1 MRSPQQSLGLTQTQR
16 LALNTSLQAS
26 ISILRSDA
34 AGLTRYL
41 EEQAA
46 ENPHLRL
53 DPPPAPGLRDWL
65 PRWSGVFR
73 AGGQMPEAAA
83 ASSSLISHVL
93 AGIAGLGF
101 GARDG
106 RIAMA
111 LAEILEPS
119 GWLGGDLAGL
129 AREVDAS
136 LSEVDAVV
144 EKLQQLEPTGIF
156 ARNLA
161 DCLRLQAIEADEYD
175 ATMQAILA
183 HLDVLAGGDLARTA
197 QVCGITSAQVLAKFR
212 IIRGMNPKPGAEFA
226 PLSATA
232 LREPDLLAQ
241 ATATGWSL
249 ALNHSA
255 LPSVQINAAA
265 TGGGLSAAK
274 SLQRMVK
281 ARNATLLLVGQE
293 ILARQQDALRLGPSV
308 LKPMNM
314 AELAESLGFHE
325 STISRVV
332 AGASMDT
339 PRGTWWLRHLFS
351 ANLAPDGQ
359 PAFSAIA
366 MRHRLARLVSVENP
380 ERPLSDQALAQAL
393 AIDTGI
399 TIARRTVAKYREM
412 QGIAPAHLRK
422 RKPVLPRLGRNSRS
436 EG

>member
-16 LALNTSLQAS
+16 LALNSSLQAS

-53 DPPPAPGLRDWL
+53 DPPPMPGLRDWL
-65 PRWSGVFR
+65 PRWNGVFG
-73 AGGQMPEAAA
+73 AGGQIPEAAA

-93 AGIAGLGF
+93 LGIAGLGF
-101 GARDG
+101 DTRRE
-106 RIAMA
+106 RIAIG
-111 LAEILEPS
+111 LAEMLEPS
-119 GWLGGDLAGL
+119 GWLGGDLTRL
-129 AREVDAS
+129 ARALDAS
-136 LSEVDAVV
+136 IAEVDAVI

-156 ARNLA
+156 ARDLA
-161 DCLRLQAIEADEYD
+161 DCLRLQAIEAGAYD
-175 ATMQAILA
+175 APMQAVLA

-197 QVCGITSAQVLAKFR
+197 QACGITSAQVLARFR

-226 PLSATA
+226 PLSAA
-232 LREPDLLAQ
+232 AMREPDLVVQ
-241 ATATGWSL
+241 TTATGWTL

-255 LPSVQINAAA
+255 LPSVQINAHA

-274 SLQRMVK
+274 SLQRMVE
-281 ARNATLLLVGQE
+281 ARNATLLLVGRE
-293 ILARQQDALRLGPSV
+293 ILSRQQEALRLGPSA
-308 LKPMNM
+308 LQPMSM
-314 AELAESLGFHE
+314 AELAETLGFHE

-332 AGASMDT
+332 AGASVDT
-339 PRGTWWLRHLFS
+339 PRGTWWLRQLFS
-351 ANLAPDGQ
+351 ANLAAEGQ
-359 PAFSAIA
+359 PALSAIA

-399 TIARRTVAKYREM
+399 SIARRTVAKYREM
-412 QGIAPAHLRK
+412 QGIAPARLRK
-422 RKPVLPRLGRNSRS
+422 RKPVLPRIGRKSRS

>member
-1 MRSPQQSLGLTQTQR
+1 MKSQQQSLGLTQTQR
-16 LALNTSLQAS
+16 LALNSSLQAS
-26 ISILRSDA
+26 IEILRSDA

-46 ENPHLRL
+46 ENPQLRL
-53 DPPPAPGLRDWL
+53 DPPKAPGLRDWL
-65 PRWSGVFR
+65 PRWSGVFA
-73 AGGQMPEAAA
+73 AGGQMPEAAS
-83 ASSSLISHVL
+83 ASPSLISHVL
-93 AGIAGLGF
+93 GGIAGLGF
-101 GARDG
+101 DPRIE

-111 LAEILEPS
+111 LAEVLEPS
-119 GWLGGDLAGL
+119 GWLGGDLARL
-129 AREVDAS
+129 ARELDTS
-136 LSEVDAVV
+136 ITEVDAVI

-161 DCLRLQAIEADEYD
+161 ECLRLQAIEAGAYD
-175 ATMQAILA
+175 APMQAVLA

-197 QVCGITSAQVLAKFR
+197 QACGITSAQVLARFR

-226 PLSATA
+226 PMSAA
-232 LREPDLLAQ
+232 AVREPDLVVQ

-255 LPSVQINAAA
+255 LPSVQINAQA
-265 TGGGLSAAK
+265 TGGNLTAAK
-274 SLQRMVK
+274 SLQRMVE
-281 ARNATLLLVGQE
+281 ARNSTLVLVGRE
-293 ILARQQDALRLGPSV
+293 ILSRQQDALRLGPSA
-308 LKPMNM
+308 LKPMSM
-314 AELAESLGFHE
+314 VELAESLGFHE

-339 PRGTWWLRHLFS
+339 PRGTWWLRQLFS
-351 ANLAPDGQ
+351 ANLAAEGQ

-366 MRHRLARLVSVENP
+366 MRHRLARLVAVENP

-399 TIARRTVAKYREM
+399 PIARRTVAKYREL
-412 QGIAPAHLRK
+412 QGIASAHLRK
-422 RKPVLPRLGRNSRS
+422 RKPVLPRIGLKSRS